1 MTATTDQPDQPDR
14 PRPPVGPR
22 LTVGPVLD
30 AELPALVALW
40 QACNLV
46 MPYNDPLED
55 IAFARGRSHS
65 EVLVGRL
72 EGRPVASVMAGH
84 DGHRGWLYYVAV
96 DPACRH
102 QGLGADIVTAGED
115 WLRRHGVR
123 KVLLMIRET
132 NTAVK
137 AFYEKVGYNAV
148 PRVVMERWL

>member
-1 MTATTDQPDQPDR
+1 MDSTDATDPGNQPDR
-14 PRPPVGPR
+14 PR

-46 MPYNDPLED
+46 MPYNDPLDD

-72 EGRPVASVMAGH
+72 DGRPVASVMAGH

-137 AFYEKVGYNAV
+137 AFYERVGYNAA

>member
-1 MTATTDQPDQPDR
+1 MDSTDATDPDDRPDR
-14 PRPPVGPR
+14 PR
-22 LTVGPVLD
+22 LTVGPVHD

-46 MPYNDPLED
+46 MPYNDPLDD

-65 EVLVGRL
+65 DVLAGRL
-72 EGRPVASVMAGH
+72 DGRLVASVMAGH

-96 DPACRH
+96 DPTCRQ
-102 QGLGADIVTAGED
+102 QGLGTDIVTAGED

-132 NTAVK
+132 NTGVK
-137 AFYEKVGYNAV
+137 AFYEKAGYQAV
-148 PRVVMERWL
+148 PRVVMEKWV

>member
-1 MTATTDQPDQPDR
+1 MDSTDAPDPGNQPDR
-14 PRPPVGPR
+14 PR
-22 LTVGPVLD
+22 LTVGPVHD

-46 MPYNDPLED
+46 MPYNDPLDD

-72 EGRPVASVMAGH
+72 DGRPVASVMAGH

-96 DPACRH
+96 DPAHRH

-137 AFYEKVGYNAV
+137 AFYERVGYNAV